1 MFLAV
6 FVGIPMQ
13 NKFYLKHTKNMI
25 KNSKLQFTI
34 STKNL
39 IKYGYGLQDNIITLT
54 VPTVNP
60 NIEVKLRVEIE
71 SINTFKIKNM
81 FVSNIIS
88 DKENLLQFSNKIKT
102 ALNKGV

>member
-1 MFLAV
+1 
-6 FVGIPMQ
+6 
-13 NKFYLKHTKNMI
+13 MI

-39 IKYGYGLQDNIITLT
+39 IKYGYGLQDNIITFT

-60 NIEVKLRVEIE
+60 NIEVKLKVEIE

-81 FVSNIIS
+81 FVSNIIYDIES
-88 DKENLLQFSNKIKT
+88 LLQFRNKIKT

>member
-1 MFLAV
+1 
-6 FVGIPMQ
+6 
-13 NKFYLKHTKNMI
+13 MI

-39 IKYGYGLQDNIITLT
+39 IKYGYGLQDNIISFTI
-54 VPTVNP
+54 PTVNP
-60 NIEVKLRVEIE
+60 DIQVELKVEIE

-88 DKENLLQFSNKIKT
+88 DKESLLQFRNKIKT